1 MRRSPAKAKSSR
13 VTWKDVSDAASSMFR
28 IWSGQPELRWGRAAW
43 KVLGRRGLTEYS
55 DEIERTKVLVRLMS
69 LVTMYQEFCGLAWE
83 EWHEPEYEMWAT
95 ELGMSPFRIG
105 QLVSPEFQRDTEEET
120 ERLVE
125 QALADLVEKAR
136 AEVYEALTNG
146 FSGDSMLFVSLWK
159 SNGSDKDVDPYF
171 VLNDVTFD
179 KMGAFAWIT
188 NGMPRV
194 R

>member
-1 MRRSPAKAKSSR
+1 
-13 VTWKDVSDAASSMFR
+13 
-28 IWSGQPELRWGRAAW
+28 
-43 KVLGRRGLTEYS
+43 
-55 DEIERTKVLVRLMS
+55 
-69 LVTMYQEFCGLAWE
+69 
-83 EWHEPEYEMWAT
+83 MWAT